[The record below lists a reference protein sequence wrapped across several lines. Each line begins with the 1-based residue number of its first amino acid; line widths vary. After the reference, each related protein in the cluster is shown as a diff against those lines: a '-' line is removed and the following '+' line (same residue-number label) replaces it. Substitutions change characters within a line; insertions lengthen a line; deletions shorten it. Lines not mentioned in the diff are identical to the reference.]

1 MEFLSLIWACGEGL
15 SVVALIF
22 GALLTTSQTEP
33 FPSLFRSPAERLP
46 PAAPHQPTNHRL
58 ILEREW

>member
-1 MEFLSLIWACGEGL
+1 
-15 SVVALIF
+15 VALIV

-33 FPSLFRSPAERLP
+33 FLILFRSNVERLP
-46 PAAPHQPTNHRL
+46 PAAAHQPTNHRL